1 MCSKGDN
8 MTAKAGPIGEER
20 VISTVCNSH
29 CGGACILKVHV
40 REGVIT
46 RIETDDGDQPQFRAC
61 LRGRAYRQRVYHPER
76 LLYPMKRVGVRGEGK
91 FERITWDEAL
101 ETVAGELIRV
111 RDTYGPASIMYFCS
125 AGDIHVLHHQPV
137 IHRLLCMLGGY
148 TEPWGFISY
157 EGAQF
162 ASFAT
167 YGTVVGT
174 NHTRDDLL
182 NSRLIVMW
190 GWDPVNTIQST
201 NTTWY
206 LAQAREA
213 GIPIVAVDPRYTDSA
228 ATFARRWIPI
238 KPGTDAAMLIAMA
251 FVMVKEKLHDQKFLD
266 TYTIGFDRFKD
277 CLLGKED
284 GVAKT
289 PAWAEAITG
298 ASASAI
304 ESLARE
310 YATMRPAALISG
322 ISPGRSAYGEQY
334 HRAAPTLAAM
344 TGNIGVHGGS
354 AADKSWGGEFW
365 GGEIPF
371 MVRSGGRMR
380 SPGNR
385 VGKGAP
391 LRPNTLAARGAGT
404 NSSARVNSGRFAEAI
419 LKGKAGGYPSDYK
432 LLYLANT
439 NYLNQVLNVN
449 KTVEAF
455 MKLEFLVVQEQFL
468 TPTAKFAD
476 ILLPVCTFL
485 ERNDFTCGGATPYY
499 GLVNKVIEPLG
510 ESKSH
515 LEIGIALA
523 EKLGLTDYN
532 DKTEE
537 EWLKGIVAGFQEVAN
552 VPDYVSLKK
561 QGAYKVRMDEPYVA
575 FKKQIEDP
583 ANNPFPTPSGKIEI
597 YSQELADMN
606 NPEIPPIPKYIE
618 TWESHNA
625 PLVRKYSLQLITTH
639 LKRRAHSQFA
649 NLPWLMELQTQAMQI
664 SSVDAQAR
672 GISTGDMVKV
682 FNDRGELRILAK
694 VTERIMPGVVDIPQ
708 GAWYDPDE
716 NGVDRGGCAN
726 VLTRDAI
733 SPGGAFCSNTAL
745 VQVEKI

>member
-1 MCSKGDN
+1 
-8 MTAKAGPIGEER
+8 
-20 VISTVCNSH
+20 
-29 CGGACILKVHV
+29 
-40 REGVIT
+40 
-46 RIETDDGDQPQFRAC
+46 
-61 LRGRAYRQRVYHPER
+61 
-76 LLYPMKRVGVRGEGK
+76 
-91 FERITWDEAL
+91 
-101 ETVAGELIRV
+101 
-111 RDTYGPASIMYFCS
+111 
-125 AGDIHVLHHQPV
+125 
-137 IHRLLCMLGGY
+137 MLGGY
-148 TEPWGFISY
+148 SEPWGFISY
-157 EGAQF
+157 EGGQF
-162 ASFAT
+162 AAFAT
-167 YGTVVGT
+167 YGTIVGT

-182 NSRLIVMW
+182 NSRLIIMW
-190 GWDPVNTIQST
+190 GWDPVNTIQGT

-213 GIPIVAVDPRYTDSA
+213 GIPMVAVDPRYTDTA

-251 FVMVKEKLHDQKFLD
+251 YVIVKEKLLDQKFLD
-266 TYTIGFDRFKD
+266 SYTIGFDRFKD
-277 CLLGKED
+277 YILGRED

-289 PAWAEAITG
+289 PAWAEPITG
-298 ASASAI
+298 VSASVI
-304 ESLARE
+304 ERLARE
-310 YATMRPAALISG
+310 YATTKPAALISG
-322 ISPGRSAYGEQY
+322 ISPGRSAFGEQY
-334 HRAAPTLAAM
+334 HRAASTLAAM
-344 TGNIGVHGGS
+344 TGNIGLHGGS

-365 GGEIPF
+365 GGEVPF

-380 SPGNR
+380 SPGNL
-385 VGKGAP
+385 VGRSAP
-391 LRPNTLAARGAGT
+391 HRPNTLPARGAGT
-404 NSSARVNSGRFAEAI
+404 NSSARVNSGRFADAI
-419 LKGKAGGYPSDYK
+419 LKGKDGGYFSDYK
-432 LLYLANT
+432 LLYLSNT

-455 MKLEFLVVQEQFL
+455 KTLEFLVVQEQFM

-476 ILLPVCTFL
+476 ILFPVCTFL

-537 EWLKGIVAGFQEVAN
+537 EWLRGIVAGFQEVAN
-552 VPDYVSLKK
+552 VPDYDNLKR
-561 QGAYKVRMDEPYVA
+561 QGVHKVRLAEPYVA

-597 YSQELADMN
+597 YSQQLADLN

-618 TWESHNA
+618 TWESRNA
-625 PLVRKYSLQLITTH
+625 PLGQKYPLQLITTH

-649 NLPWLMELQTQAMQI
+649 NLPWLIELQPQAMLI
-664 SSVDAQAR
+664 NSADAQAR
-672 GISTGDMVKV
+672 GINDGDMVKV
-682 FNDRGELRILAK
+682 FNDRGEIRILAK
-694 VTERIMPGVVDIPQ
+694 VTERIMPGVVDVPQ

-716 NGVDRGGCAN
+716 KGVDWGGCAN

-733 SPGGAFCSNTAL
+733 SPGGAFCSNTGL